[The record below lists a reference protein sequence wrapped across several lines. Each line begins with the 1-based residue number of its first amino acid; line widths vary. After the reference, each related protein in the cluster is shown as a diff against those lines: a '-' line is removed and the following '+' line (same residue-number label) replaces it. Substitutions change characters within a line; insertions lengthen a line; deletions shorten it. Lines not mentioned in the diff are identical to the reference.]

1 MQLARRADA
10 RDHHVPPARRAA
22 RATPPLRAARAI
34 LPLRAARAT
43 LPLRAARATLPLR
56 AARAKPCPCAPP
68 ARDTAKPARTGRAK
82 T

>member
-1 MQLARRADA
+1 
-10 RDHHVPPARRAA
+10 
-22 RATPPLRAARAI
+22 LRAARAI